1 MKVVRAFLVLAVVFF
16 TATTSCRKD
25 QLTGLFAITP
35 DDFLSSDKYKKL
47 EVEIVYVNGYRPET
61 ATIDHMQSF
70 LNARLNKP
78 QGISFIYKSINS
90 PGKSSYTIDDVQK
103 IEKKERVDNTKGKTI
118 SAFIFFADA
127 HYSDASVLG
136 TAYGSTSI
144 AIFERTVNENSGGL
158 TQPSKYLLE
167 ATACEHEFGHLLGL
181 VDNGTKM
188 VNSHIDG
195 AHGKHCN
202 NQNCLMYY
210 AVETTDVLA
219 IMGGDVPELDEN
231 CLDDLRANGGK

>member
-1 MKVVRAFLVLAVVFF
+1 MRGFLVLVVMLF
-16 TATTSCRKD
+16 TATTNSCRKD
-25 QLTGLFAITP
+25 QLTGPFAIRP
-35 DDFLSSDKYKKL
+35 DDFLSSEKYKKL

-90 PGKSSYTIDDVQK
+90 PGKSSYTIDDILK
-103 IEKKERVDNTKGKTI
+103 IEKNERVNNTKGKTI

-144 AIFERTVNENSGGL
+144 AIFE
-158 TQPSKYLLE
+158 
-167 ATACEHEFGHLLGL
+167 
-181 VDNGTKM
+181 
-188 VNSHIDG
+188 
-195 AHGKHCN
+195 
-202 NQNCLMYY
+202 
-210 AVETTDVLA
+210 
-219 IMGGDVPELDEN
+219 
-231 CLDDLRANGGK
+231 